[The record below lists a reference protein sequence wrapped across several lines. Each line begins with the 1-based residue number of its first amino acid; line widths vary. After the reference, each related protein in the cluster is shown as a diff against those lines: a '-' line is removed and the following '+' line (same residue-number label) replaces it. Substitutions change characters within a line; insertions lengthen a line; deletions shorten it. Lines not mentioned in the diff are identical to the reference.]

1 MNMSILFISHDLA
14 VVKKIADYICIMKD
28 SEIVEQNTK
37 EKIFLE
43 PQHTYTKELISAQT
57 KKKSFI
63 ETITDISLG
72 FIIYLPVNIFILPYF
87 TNGIEEY
94 SIATALSISAI
105 YTSIAIARKYT
116 LRRWFERRRST
127 FIRNEKK

>member
-1 MNMSILFISHDLA
+1 MR
-14 VVKKIADYICIMKD
+14 VVCVTPKQLD
-28 SEIVEQNTK
+28 S
-37 EKIFLE
+37 
-43 PQHTYTKELISAQT
+43 

-105 YTSIAIARKYT
+105 YTSIAIVRKYT

>member
-1 MNMSILFISHDLA
+1 MTPKSL
-14 VVKKIADYICIMKD
+14 D
-28 SEIVEQNTK
+28 S
-37 EKIFLE
+37 
-43 PQHTYTKELISAQT
+43 
-57 KKKSFI
+57 KKKSFV

-72 FIIYLPVNIFILPYF
+72 FLIYLPVYIFILPYF

-105 YTSIAIARKYT
+105 YTSIAIVRKYT

>member
-1 MNMSILFISHDLA
+1 MTQKL
-14 VVKKIADYICIMKD
+14 D
-28 SEIVEQNTK
+28 S
-37 EKIFLE
+37 
-43 PQHTYTKELISAQT
+43 

-72 FIIYLPVNIFILPYF
+72 FLIYLPVNICVLPYF

-116 LRRWFERRRST
+116 IRRWFERRRST
-127 FIRNEKK
+127 FIRNEKT